1 MQLFDDL
8 EDFGSFDD
16 VVSGDVRDPYTELA
30 RLRREEPV
38 QRIDMSGMPHE
49 QSKPVFIVYRYEEV
63 QQMLRD
69 NETFSSAIIIDAF
82 GDVLG
87 KHVMLGMDEPEHGRH
102 RSLVAK
108 AFSQK
113 AMARWE
119 DELVGKVGNE
129 LIDQFAT
136 RGRADLVKEFTFP
149 YPTQIIASLL
159 GLPRKDYPQFQRWSI
174 SLLSFTINPERGR
187 AASLALEEYF
197 TPILAARRQEPR
209 DDLISGLAQAEI
221 DGQKLSDEEIFSFL
235 RLLLPAGVETTYRSL
250 GNMLF
255 GLLSNPDQL
264 DAIRADRSLLPQ
276 AIEEA
281 VRWEPPLLTIT
292 RVATRDTELAG
303 VQIPAG
309 SSVMPML
316 GAANRQDDRY
326 PDPDRFD
333 IFRSAR
339 AHIGFGHGVHVCLGM
354 HLARLEMRVAVN
366 LLLDRLPNLR
376 LDPEGDDPHIRG
388 QVFRSPTSLPVLFDA
403 APS

>member
-49 QSKPVFIVYRYEEV
+49 ESKPVFMVYRHEEV

-69 NETFSSAIIIDAF
+69 NETFSSAIVIDAF

-102 RSLVAK
+102 RALVSK

-113 AMARWE
+113 ALARWE

-129 LIDQFAT
+129 LIDRFAD
-136 RGRADLVKEFTFP
+136 RGRAELVKEFTFP
-149 YPTQIIASLL
+149 YPSQIIAGLL

-187 AASLALEEYF
+187 AASNALREYF
-197 TPILAARRQEPR
+197 VPILAARRQEPR
-209 DDLISGLAQAEI
+209 DDLISNLAQAKTDRE
-221 DGQKLSDEEIFSFL
+221 KLSDEEIFSFL

-255 GLLSNPDQL
+255 GLLSKPDQL
-264 DAIRADRSLLPQ
+264 GAVRVDRSLLPQ

-303 VQIPAG
+303 VPIPAG

-333 IFRSAR
+333 IFRPAR

-354 HLARLEMRVAVN
+354 HLARLEMRVALN
-366 LLLDRLPNLR
+366 LLFDRLPNLR
-376 LDPEGDDPHIRG
+376 LDPDGDDPHIRG
-388 QVFRSPTSLPVLFDA
+388 QVFRSPTSLPVLFGTA
-403 APS
+403 